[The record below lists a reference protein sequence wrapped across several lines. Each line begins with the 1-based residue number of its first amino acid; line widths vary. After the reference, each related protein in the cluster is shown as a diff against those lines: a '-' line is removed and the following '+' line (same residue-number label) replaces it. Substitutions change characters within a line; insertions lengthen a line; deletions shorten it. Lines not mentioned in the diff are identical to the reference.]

1 MEQQQQWK
9 THVSTA
15 SGELLGSKQ
24 TSCQGD
30 DYFSFKGIP
39 YAEPP
44 VGSLRFRDPEPL
56 KPWTGV
62 REAFN
67 HGPRC
72 AQLDHTTG
80 QIHGLEDCLYLNVYT
95 RGLDGAE
102 RMPVMLWIHGGGF
115 LFGSGDDVSFGPDY
129 FMTKRVVLVTINYRL
144 GVLVYELGCCAG
156 FLNLEDQ
163 VAPGNQG
170 LKDQVAA
177 LKWVRENI
185 ANFGGDPDNVTIF
198 GASAGAASV
207 HYLCL
212 SPLTRGL
219 FHKAICQSGDAFC
232 PWASKP
238 EPIESVY
245 DFLDHLGCKKREPKA
260 IVEFLRSVNY
270 KKLIEAQEKLLN
282 PQKWLQMVFPF
293 GPGIDEKS
301 DNPFLPVPIAVA
313 AEEGVQV
320 PLMIGYNSLEAIFLH
335 RCIIKLVNSLHF
347 NKEPDPPI
355 RVFSVFQATGLK
367 ELNSDFDKYIGPA
380 ISDQIRPYGATL
392 ADLKQL
398 YFNGEDIG
406 EHNLRK
412 IMEFWGDLG
421 FVEPIH
427 RLVRIQFH
435 NSAAPTYLYKLSFE
449 KNITLTKKLLGFN
462 IDGVSHGDELTYLFR
477 SKECEAANLEQLQ
490 PGTGADKVMKRMI
503 ELWVNFAQTGRPTP
517 VKSELVPYYW
527 QPLASH
533 VVLRYLNIDEEL
545 RMEKMLNI
553 EQRYSFKKT
562 SRQVYY

>member
-9 THVSTA
+9 IQVSTA

-39 YAEPP
+39 YAKPP

-67 HGPRC
+67 HGPTS
-72 AQLDHTTG
+72 AQLDHATG
-80 QIHGLEDCLYLNVYT
+80 QIHGSEDCLYLNVYT
-95 RGLDGAE
+95 RGLDEAE

-115 LFGSGDDVSFGPDY
+115 LFGSGDDISFGPDY

-144 GVLVYELGCCAG
+144 GVLG
-156 FLNLEDQ
+156 FLNLEDE
-163 VAPGNQG
+163 VASGNQG
-170 LKDQVAA
+170 LKDQVTA

-185 ANFGGDPDNVTIF
+185 TNFGGDPDNVTIF

-212 SPLTRGL
+212 SPLARGL

-232 PWASKP
+232 PWASKS

-245 DFLDHLGCKKREPKA
+245 EFLDHLGCKDREPKA

-335 RCIIKLVNSLHF
+335 RFL
-347 NKEPDPPI
+347 
-355 RVFSVFQATGLK
+355 QAAGLK
-367 ELNSDFDKYIGPA
+367 ELNGDFDKYIGPT

-449 KNITLTKKLLGFN
+449 KNITLTKKSLGFN